1 MFKKLGL
8 LLCTAGLLAGC
19 GQTPQQNATLS
30 GASPST
36 VPAGY
41 KGVLPDGYAEMMQAM
56 TIRPIPAPGR
66 DIVVFNDVNI
76 FIRDGAPSIPTD
88 PQNQKLFKNLVGYT
102 TTGVRNSSKEVWID
116 RGHDGA
122 YCLGYCTDD
131 EFDVFQAAIA
141 GLGYTPVLK
150 YSNLGDLSTIPSSV
164 KVLILAV
171 PRTAYDKAEINA
183 MKKFASEGGRIVFI
197 GEHEGFYGASG
208 IAIENDFLLKMGA
221 VMKNVGNAVDCNQ
234 NTIPGTSLRTHQVT
248 TGLTSLQ
255 MACSSV
261 IQPGPQDYVFMYDTT
276 GKLALAGAARINTTP
291 LP

>member
-19 GQTPQQNATLS
+19 GQTPQQSVTLS
-30 GASPST
+30 GANPSA

-41 KGVLPDGYAEMMQAM
+41 TGVLPDGYAEMMQAM

-66 DIVVFNDVNI
+66 DIVVFNDTNI
-76 FIRDGAPSIPTD
+76 FTQTIPAMPSD
-88 PQNQKLFKNLVGYT
+88 PQNQKMFKNLVDYT

-116 RGHDGA
+116 RGHDG
-122 YCLGYCTDD
+122 YNCLNFCGDAD
-131 EFDVFQAAIA
+131 LDIFQTAITAA
-141 GLGYTPVLK
+141 GYTPVFK
-150 YSNLGDLSTIPSSV
+150 YTNLGDLSTIPTSV
-164 KVLILAV
+164 KVLMLFM
-171 PRTAYDKAEINA
+171 PQTPYDKTEINA

-197 GEHEGFYGASG
+197 GEWDGFYGAAG
-208 IAIENDFLLKMGA
+208 IANQNDFLLKMGA
-221 VMKNVGNAVDCNQ
+221 VMTNVGNAVDCGQ
-234 NTIPGTSLRTHQVT
+234 KTIPATSLKTHQVT